1 MKRIITLL
9 GALVIGSSVT
19 AQEFHGGLSLD
30 YAKPHSGDSQ
40 TSVTFMG
47 GVMLGGPVFKYGI
60 EAEAGLPLGGNTD
73 YDVARLRLL
82 GSYDLGNYT
91 VLAGAGVA
99 EYDTPGGTVDGDS
112 LSLGLQRAISD
123 RVTLRAE
130 FVRDFMDDG
139 VPDTTTTR
147 VGMIY
152 NFY

>member
-1 MKRIITLL
+1 MKRILTLL
-9 GALVIGSSVT
+9 GALVIGSSVA

-47 GVMLGGPVFKYGI
+47 GVMFGGPVLKYGV
-60 EAEAGLPLGGNTD
+60 EAEAGLPLGGDTD
-73 YDVARLRLL
+73 YDTARLRLV
-82 GSYDLGNYT
+82 GTYAFDNYT
-91 VLAGAGVA
+91 VVAGAGVV
-99 EYDTPGGTVDGDS
+99 EYDTFGGTVDGES
-112 LSLGLQRAISD
+112 VSLGLQRAISD

-130 FVRDFMDDG
+130 FVRDFMGDG